1 METVELFQ
9 RLGLAL
15 AIGFLI
21 GIERGWREREGATGS
36 RVAGIRTYALIG
48 LLGGVWGALYP
59 VVGSVA
65 LGLAALGFAVGF
77 TVFQWRESV
86 AENNLSATALI
97 AGLVAFGLGVFA
109 VLGSMAAAGAA
120 GVATFVLLAERE
132 ALHGFLKKVTWSEL
146 RAGLLL
152 LTMTFVLLP
161 ILPNRTIDPWG
172 GINPYTVWLMTVLI
186 AAISYAGYVATRIA
200 GARRGLFY
208 AGAVGGLISSTM
220 VTLTYSQLAHK
231 QPTLSGTA
239 EPGILAAWVVSL
251 LRMTALASVIAP
263 ALFAPLILPTL
274 AGVAVLTA
282 AGFLFDHR
290 AARITAA
297 PDFKLTNPFELWEV
311 LRFGLLL
318 AAVMLGARLLFL
330 SFGQGGLLPL
340 AAVTGLADVDPITL
354 SAARMLGGS
363 LTPGGAALAI
373 LVAGAANLVA
383 KAAVALGV
391 GSLRFGA
398 SLAACA
404 ALAIGAGAA
413 VWFTLGPL

>member
-59 VVGSVA
+59 VVGGMA
-65 LGLAALGFAVGF
+65 LGLAALGFAIGF
-77 TVFQWRESV
+77 TVFEWRESV

-109 VLGSMAAAGAA
+109 VLGNMAAAGAA

-132 ALHGFLKKVTWSEL
+132 ALHSFLKKVTWPEL

-172 GINPYTVWLMTVLI
+172 GVNPYTIWLMTVLI
-186 AAISYAGYVATRIA
+186 AAISYAGYVATRVA

-220 VTLTYSQLAHK
+220 VTLSYSQLTHK
-231 QPTLSGTA
+231 QPELGSQA
-239 EPGILAAWVVSL
+239 VPGILAAWVISL
-251 LRMTALASVIAP
+251 LRMTVLASVIAP
-263 ALFAPLILPTL
+263 ALFAPIIAPIL
-274 AGVAVLTA
+274 AASAVLVA
-282 AGFLFDHR
+282 IGLLFDHR
-290 AARITAA
+290 AARNTEA

-318 AAVMLGARLLFL
+318 AAVMLGARLLYL

-340 AAVTGLADVDPITL
+340 AAITGLADVDPITL
-354 SAARMLGGS
+354 STARMVGGS
-363 LTPGGAALAI
+363 LTPGGAALPI
-373 LVAGAANLVA
+373 LVAGGANLVA

-391 GSLRFGA
+391 GSRRFGA
-398 SLAACA
+398 SLAGSA
-404 ALAIGAGAA
+404 ALAIAAGAA
-413 VWFTLGPL
+413 VCFTLGPL

>member
-21 GIERGWREREGATGS
+21 GIERGWREREGPSGS
-36 RVAGIRTYALIG
+36 RVAGIRTFALIG
-48 LLGGVWGALYP
+48 LLGGIWGALYP
-59 VVGSVA
+59 VVGGVA
-65 LGLAALGFAVGF
+65 LGLAAFGFAIGF

-109 VLGSMAAAGAA
+109 VLGNMAAAGAA

-132 ALHGFLKKVTWSEL
+132 ALHAFLKKVTWPEL

-161 ILPNRTIDPWG
+161 ILPNRAVDPWG
-172 GINPYTVWLMTVLI
+172 GINLYTIWLMTILI
-186 AAISYAGYVATRIA
+186 AVISYAGYVATRVA
-200 GARRGLFY
+200 GARRGLLY

-231 QPTLSGTA
+231 QPALAGKA

-251 LRMTALASVIAP
+251 LRMTAVASVIAP
-263 ALFAPLILPTL
+263 VLLLPLIGPIL
-274 AGVAVLTA
+274 AASGVLVAIGL
-282 AGFLFDHR
+282 LFDR
-290 AARITAA
+290 RSSDSAEA

-340 AAVTGLADVDPITL
+340 AAITGLADVDPITL
-354 SAARMLGGS
+354 SAARMLGDA
-363 LTPGGAALAI
+363 LTPDGAALAI
-373 LVAGAANLVA
+373 LVAGGANLVA
-383 KAAVALGV
+383 KAAVALAV
-391 GSLRFGA
+391 GGLRFGTI
-398 SLAACA
+398 LAGSA
-404 ALAIGAGAA
+404 ALTIAAGAA
-413 VWFTLGPL
+413 VWFTLGSL